1 MLSTSSNIVSDFQR
15 IWSQPAKETI
25 YNVPF
30 QRNSSNRFHLRNC
43 KLRVWNLGW
52 NWSSDAVTQS
62 TRPLR
67 CYSPWP
73 ITNSRRTAQE
83 SITLLTFF
91 LPQNYYVIDNLTSYH
106 ILWTT
111 TFTSTHWT
119 TFFGEFYSVSFF
131 SIFAYLF
138 FRKFFRTPSY
148 LFTIFVTSVE
158 KRRFWLFMTS
168 WVKEVNIDRWK
179 IHLNIC
185 LPIICKINY
194 FFDLSHF
201 RILVEWQRQ
210 LDQHGSR
217 RVVAIWK
224 VKFFHETAF
233 FQYLI

>member
-91 LPQNYYVIDNLTSYH
+91 LPQNYYVIDNLTNCH

-131 SIFAYLF
+131 FQF
-138 FRKFFRTPSY
+138 
-148 LFTIFVTSVE
+148 
-158 KRRFWLFMTS
+158 
-168 WVKEVNIDRWK
+168 
-179 IHLNIC
+179 
-185 LPIICKINY
+185 LPISSFVSSSGHQVIYSPFSSPALKNGD
-194 FFDLSHF
+194 FDSLW
-201 RILVEWQRQ
+201 R
-210 LDQHGSR
+210 HG
-217 RVVAIWK
+217 
-224 VKFFHETAF
+224 
-233 FQYLI
+233 